1 MSHHTFEIDGILND
15 DYMNKYSSSGENII
29 FMSYES
35 MEEIRTEA
43 IANNLNVSF
52 DNSKDWSPS
61 AYVLYANSFNEVKS
75 VIEKVKN
82 LNPNFKTINQY
93 QDVESMNNVIDNTK
107 NTAFIVVVVILAIIF
122 LLMAIIQ
129 VNSIISRRY
138 EFAILKANG
147 LSKFELI
154 KLVIYESLMFII
166 CTFIFANIF
175 SLAIIHII
183 NSLFAFAVVSFS
195 YSIVVHIIIVSS
207 LSVIIPTVIASNLVN
222 KFKPATIIRN

>member
-15 DYMNKYSSSGENII
+15 DYINKYSSSGENII

-122 LLMAIIQ
+122 LLMAII
-129 VNSIISRRY
+129 
-138 EFAILKANG
+138 
-147 LSKFELI
+147 
-154 KLVIYESLMFII
+154 
-166 CTFIFANIF
+166 
-175 SLAIIHII
+175 HII